1 MSYILEALKK
11 AQAERQLGD
20 TPTINAVSIQVA
32 SPNAASARTPL
43 WAILAAAL
51 VATAIAAIFWWR
63 QDAKAPQVATL
74 AVTPAAP
81 AVLVRPAAPVVLAAP
96 APPQPQPIVV
106 PDAIPAPMA
115 APAPARP
122 TPEAA
127 APSARQPAPEEALP
141 FARDL
146 PEQVRSSLPQVVFG
160 GYMYSPNPADRLLLI
175 DKVLRHEGEEVAPGL
190 TLEKLLPKAAVMNF
204 RGTRYRVAY

>member
-32 SPNAASARTPL
+32 SPAAASARMPS
-43 WAILAAAL
+43 WAILATAL
-51 VATAIAAIFWWR
+51 VAAAVAAIFWWR
-63 QDAKAPQVATL
+63 QGAPAGEATL
-74 AVTPAAP
+74 VVTPAPP
-81 AVLVRPAAPVVLAAP
+81 AVLARPAAPVVLAAP

-122 TPEAA
+122 APQVA